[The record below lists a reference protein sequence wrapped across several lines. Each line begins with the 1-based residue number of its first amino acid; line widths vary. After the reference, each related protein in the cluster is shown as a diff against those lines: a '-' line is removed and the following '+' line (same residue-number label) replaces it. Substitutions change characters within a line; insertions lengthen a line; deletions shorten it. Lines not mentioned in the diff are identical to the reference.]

1 MAIEKI
7 YARFLRPVSVPEKGK
22 KTVYAEDLILQYVE
36 YGEATTARL
45 KKEAAKYEVCSDND
59 YTYEYD
65 EDDYPTRGSKRTIF
79 EVEKL
84 VSLSSGCYS
93 TDEVRADILIVRGHF
108 AGVVVY
114 TDRRGGNGWN
124 NYSESGYAIL
134 YKDGRIVGNNVSSYS
149 YSGASSSKDD
159 EYTYTLR
166 KKK

>member
-22 KTVYAEDLILQYVE
+22 RTIYTDELTLQYAE
-36 YGEATTARL
+36 YGEKATARL
-45 KKEAAKYEVCSDND
+45 QKEAAKYEVCSDND
-59 YTYEYD
+59 YSYEYD
-65 EDDYPTRGSKRTIF
+65 EDDYPTRGSKRKLF

-114 TDRRGGNGWN
+114 TERRGGNGWN
-124 NYSESGYAIL
+124 NYSENGYAVL